1 MANQSSN
8 KKRKSRSG
16 SKREGLSRDKLI
28 AVTIE
33 LIDKGGA
40 DTLTMR
46 ALAESVGVTP
56 MALYNHF
63 SSKRDLLAAVAEY
76 VISAAQFDA
85 RHSDWREQI
94 RHCFDVLRNLCLQH
108 PGLPRLLEQAGAAP
122 ASVFAPMEVTLAA
135 LQSQGM
141 NQIDSIRTFFLLVEF
156 TLSQASYQVR
166 PIPALE
172 PSEKV
177 RTERIAGRGYTTVE
191 RLELPE
197 TWDFDAS
204 FAFGISLVLNGIEA
218 TLSRLEDALPQ

>member
-1 MANQSSN
+1 
-8 KKRKSRSG
+8 
-16 SKREGLSRDKLI
+16 
-28 AVTIE
+28 
-33 LIDKGGA
+33 
-40 DTLTMR
+40 
-46 ALAESVGVTP
+46 
-56 MALYNHF
+56 
-63 SSKRDLLAAVAEY
+63 
-76 VISAAQFDA
+76 
-85 RHSDWREQI
+85 
-94 RHCFDVLRNLCLQH
+94 
-108 PGLPRLLEQAGAAP
+108 
-122 ASVFAPMEVTLAA
+122 MEVTLAA